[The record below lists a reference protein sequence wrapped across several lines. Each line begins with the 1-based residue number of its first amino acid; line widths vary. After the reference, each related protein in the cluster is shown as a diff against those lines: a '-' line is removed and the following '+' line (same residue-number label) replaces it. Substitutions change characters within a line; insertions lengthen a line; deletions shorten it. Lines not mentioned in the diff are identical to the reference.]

1 MIQENNLIYEEY
13 VDIIKTFEWGM
24 YKWIEKDN

>member
-1 MIQENNLIYEEY
+1 MIQENNLTYEEY
-13 VDIIKTFEWGM
+13 VDIIKTVEYGM